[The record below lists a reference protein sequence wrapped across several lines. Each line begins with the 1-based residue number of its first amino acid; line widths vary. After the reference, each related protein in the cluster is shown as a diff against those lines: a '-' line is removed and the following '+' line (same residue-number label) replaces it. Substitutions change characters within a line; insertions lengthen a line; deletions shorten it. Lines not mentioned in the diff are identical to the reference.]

1 MVGCTDLSGQRVIN
15 LITEGARER
24 DLSREDA
31 GFTGGGGWKDAVGLA
46 HVWSLPRV
54 AAGAV
59 GKAVS
64 LPRARAT
71 RSILECTCIPA
82 PLLSPQ
88 VLKVPLP
95 SQRGTVLKASPTR
108 ELAEN
113 QERFALFGIN

>member
-31 GFTGGGGWKDAVGLA
+31 GFTEGGRKDAVGLA
-46 HVWSLPRV
+46 HVWSLHRV

-64 LPRARAT
+64 IPRARAT
-71 RSILECTCIPA
+71 RSVLECTCIPA
-82 PLLSPQ
+82 SLLIPQ
-88 VLKVPLP
+88 VLEAPLP
-95 SQRGTVLKASPTR
+95 SQRGAILKASPTG